1 MHIYDSNGSTANWI
15 PGCGRKGPKKQGL
28 SVHPLRSFLGIGS
41 LAFLGIGSLAFAKS
55 WLGVRGPYHDI

>member
-41 LAFLGIGSLAFAKS
+41 LAFAKS